1 MRRLLPRGECTPG
14 RKGSDFDRRVSQDP
28 HLMSTPYQVSGDAE
42 GGRNGAAAV
51 DDRQEEAAALSNVGP
66 DRVFAHLTMLT
77 WVKNFERVRCPVL
90 FRGSRC
96 TPSMRMACVQVA
108 RLMHRGGRPVG
119 RARCGAAADKQ
130 ACQKRTVSG
139 IAAPGADRLVA
150 GKAPNRFP
158 PAILGKEGS
167 RVCARGSGLCPVML
181 PREFGWTA
189 SSRMGRQADAL
200 RDSAGPGAVARRPA
214 VAVAV
219 A

>member
-14 RKGSDFDRRVSQDP
+14 RQGRDFDRRVGQHP

-42 GGRNGAAAV
+42 RGRNGAAAI
-51 DDRQEEAAALSNVGP
+51 DDRYEEATPVSNVGP
-66 DRVFAHLTMLT
+66 GRVFAHLTMLT
-77 WVKNFERVRCPVL
+77 RFRTFERYGARYC
-90 FRGSRC
+90 SRLPLSTVHADGLC
-96 TPSMRMACVQVA
+96 SNCAMSS
-108 RLMHRGGRPVG
+108 GGGPVG
-119 RARCGAAADKQ
+119 RARCGGGRGQAGVSEADL
-130 ACQKRTVSG
+130 SG

-158 PAILGKEGS
+158 PAILGKVGS
-167 RVCARGSGLCPVML
+167 WVCARGSGFCLVML

-214 VAVAV
+214 VAVPV